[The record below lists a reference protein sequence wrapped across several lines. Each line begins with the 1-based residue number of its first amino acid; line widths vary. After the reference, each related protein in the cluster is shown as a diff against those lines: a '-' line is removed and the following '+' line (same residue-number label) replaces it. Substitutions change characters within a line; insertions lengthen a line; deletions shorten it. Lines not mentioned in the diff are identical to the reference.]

1 MFREKYM
8 LLIYIFEPVPRALVL
23 VPIIT
28 VSSTLAPAQIKRK
41 NAGHINCVQADSL
54 SPVSV

>member
-1 MFREKYM
+1 M

-28 VSSTLAPAQIKRK
+28 VSSTLAPAQIRK